1 MKTLLTFIG
10 AALLSMG
17 VLWACQGAGII
28 RWPAESFMISQS
40 QWIYYGGIT
49 AVVGLVIIVFAR
61 R

>member
-10 AALLSMG
+10 SALLAMG
-17 VLWACQGAGII
+17 VLWSCQGAGII

-40 QWIYYGGIT
+40 QWVYYGGIT
-49 AVVGLVIIVFAR
+49 ALVGLVIVIVAR

>member
-10 AALLSMG
+10 AALLAMG
-17 VLWACQGAGII
+17 ILWACQGAGII

-40 QWIYYGGIT
+40 QWVYYGGIT
-49 AVVGLVIIVFAR
+49 AVIGLVILIVAR

>member
-17 VLWACQGAGII
+17 VLWACQGADII

>member
-10 AALLSMG
+10 SALLAMG

-28 RWPAESFMISQS
+28 RWPAESFMIDQS
-40 QWIYYGGIT
+40 RWIYYGGIA
-49 AVVGLVIIVFAR
+49 AVVGLVIVIIAR